1 MFQLELVDDLIGNVV
16 ELVDGMEGLVSTL
29 GPGNVVQLDET
40 LDPVASPIESED
52 VAVSVGQHVVE
63 ALEAAVLETEQ
74 QGVVER
80 AVDNKRF

>member
-1 MFQLELVDDLIGNVV
+1 M
-16 ELVDGMEGLVSTL
+16 
-29 GPGNVVQLDET
+29 QLDET